1 MRHTASDNMV
11 KSKKKVTRV
20 TMCFRDGCLGVGP
33 IMILIIASS
42 SFFLPDFMPHTIS
55 LLLIF
60 IFFITITAYTS
71 RHFHF
76 IHNVCRRFFRATTVN

>member
-1 MRHTASDNMV
+1 MRHTACDNMI

-42 SFFLPDFMPHTIS
+42 SFFSSGFHASYYLSSFDFY
-55 LLLIF
+55 
-60 IFFITITAYTS
+60 FF
-71 RHFHF
+71 HHQ
-76 IHNVCRRFFRATTVN
+76 